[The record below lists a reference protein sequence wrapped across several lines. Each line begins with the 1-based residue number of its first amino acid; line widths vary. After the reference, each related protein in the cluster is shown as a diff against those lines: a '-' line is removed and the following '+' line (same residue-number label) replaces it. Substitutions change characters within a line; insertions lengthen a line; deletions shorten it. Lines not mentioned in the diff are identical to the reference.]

1 MAATP
6 FQHGTIT
13 VGTSAQVLF
22 VVPTGIRRALF
33 HIRNN
38 DASKTIYIGDGT
50 VTASGA
56 TQGLPIPAVTT
67 QALEFTAG
75 TTISVI
81 ASGASTSVSYLWSAG
96 N

>member
-1 MAATP
+1 MAAP
-6 FQHGTIT
+6 LQHGTVT
-13 VGTSAQVLF
+13 VGTTAQTLF
-22 VVPTGIRRALF
+22 VVPTGVRRAL
-33 HIRNN
+33 INVRNN

-50 VTASGA
+50 VASSGA
-56 TQGLPIPAVTT
+56 TQGLPIPPATT

-81 ASGASTSVSYLWSAG
+81 ASGASTSVSFLWTAG

>member
-1 MAATP
+1 MAAP
-6 FQHGTIT
+6 LQHGTVS
-13 VGTSAQVLF
+13 VGTTATSLF
-22 VVPTGIRRALF
+22 VVPTGIRRALLY
-33 HIRNN
+33 IRNN
-38 DASKTIYIGDGT
+38 DSSKTIYVGDGT
-50 VTASGA
+50 VASSGA
-56 TQGLPIPAVTT
+56 AQGLPIPAATT

>member
-1 MAATP
+1 MAAP
-6 FQHGTIT
+6 LQHGTVT
-13 VGTSAQVLF
+13 VGTTAQTLF
-22 VVPTGIRRALF
+22 VVPTGVRRALLNV
-33 HIRNN
+33 RNN
-38 DASKTIYIGDGT
+38 DSSKIVYIGDGT

-56 TQGLPIPAVTT
+56 TQGLPIPAATT

-81 ASGASTSVSYLWSAG
+81 ASGASTSVSFLWTAG